1 MTIVFDLRTSIILF
15 IILNLFIKHCEI
27 LYEIADSMIITHTTN
42 NEEKRYIINAKFVD

>member
-15 IILNLFIKHCEI
+15 IILNLFIKHCEFS
-27 LYEIADSMIITHTTN
+27 YEIADSTIITHTTN